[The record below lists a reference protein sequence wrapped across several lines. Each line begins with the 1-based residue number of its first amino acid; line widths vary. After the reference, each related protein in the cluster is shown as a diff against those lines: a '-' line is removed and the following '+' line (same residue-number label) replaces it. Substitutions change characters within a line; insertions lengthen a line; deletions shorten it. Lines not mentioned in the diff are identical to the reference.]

1 MMVMSFTTQ
10 QKCRIYHGWASAD
23 EVAGFVKLRICE
35 GAAPGSRKMEVGNF
49 SDSLE
54 PFLEIFG
61 FLQKFFPKE
70 NPPKPTNLGQKMV
83 QNGLKL
89 PF

>member
-1 MMVMSFTTQ
+1 MSFTTQ

-49 SDSLE
+49 GDSS
-54 PFLEIFG
+54 G
-61 FLQKFFPKE
+61 QFFVLFWFPGQFFHRKKTK
-70 NPPKPTNLGQKMV
+70 NKPILAKKLSKM
-83 QNGLKL
+83 L
-89 PF
+89 